1 LKKEFCAGNQKI
13 VPAHRKKTKKIRREN
28 WEFFWWE
35 REEEKRN
42 LHTREKKNV
51 GFFSSFCSP
60 VALQMARFCA
70 EAKQWRDKRKHFAE
84 TKQRILRK
92 RRRRKEKRNHHSSL
106 PQRDISHCIRINC

>member
-1 LKKEFCAGNQKI
+1 LKKRILRGKSNNCPRAPEKNEKNS
-13 VPAHRKKTKKIRREN
+13 PRKLGIFLVGTRRGETK
-28 WEFFWWE
+28 FAYE
-35 REEEKRN
+35 R
-42 LHTREKKNV
+42 KKNV
-51 GFFSSFCSP
+51 GVFLSFCSP

-70 EAKQWRDKRKHFAE
+70 EAKQWRDQRKHFAE